1 MDTPTARSFLTTPT
15 TAPPTSSPC
24 CKETDNECE
33 CSDDGGV
40 TTDEEGGANDIL
52 DVEDI
57 GGVIKK
63 RQDKQKGGVA
73 NREMV
78 TPLIRQSLTKQGQ
91 LTDFNYLFIDHTHY

>member
-63 RQDKQKGGVA
+63 GQDKQKGCVA